1 MEKNFT
7 ELHVGGVYLRRD
19 GRVDWIDIKDDGNRD
34 YPFKPKGGYT
44 YSPNGIF
51 IKSQEHDY
59 DLVQH
64 LCDIED
70 LKRLPEIMAE
80 NERLKAEMQKN
91 AADGQSYMEECHNE
105 IIKLKAE
112 IEQLKA
118 EKP

>member
-19 GRVDWIDIKDDGNRD
+19 GLINWIDIKDDGNHD
-34 YPFKPKGGYT
+34 YPFKSKGGHT
-44 YSPNGIF
+44 FSPNGIF

-64 LCDIED
+64 LCDIDD
-70 LKRLPEIMAE
+70 LKQLPEIMAE
-80 NERLKAEMQKN
+80 NQR
-91 AADGQSYMEECHNE
+91 
-105 IIKLKAE
+105 LKAE